1 MTGPRTMRLFTVFVA
16 GYSVSTFGNFLN
28 LVALNLYAYHLT
40 DSALQTGLLMAVRL
54 TAGFL
59 VSPVAGGLVTR
70 VDRRTVMIA
79 TDVAQALAM
88 IALLAVP
95 AAGHPQ
101 LLYVVAVILGSGNT
115 VFNVALR
122 TSVPELV
129 GDEDRLRGNGYLLTG
144 RSAATVL
151 GFASAGPIIGEFG
164 FLPAFAVNAGSFLV
178 SAVVLACLPLPFRH
192 AGAASTARGS
202 GSGPVGLGA
211 LRLLLAGSPVLAG
224 MVALRGVD
232 AWGSASHNVALPVFA
247 HVANPGNPA
256 ALLSQFWAA
265 WAVGTLLTHQMV
277 SMWLKRTGRS
287 PDERTFAVAA
297 CVMSLAFVAA
307 FTGPPVPLLIA
318 VALVAG
324 FADGCTE
331 LAYSTRLQAAP
342 AQLRGYLFGISATA
356 ETFGFAVGM
365 LASGLVLE
373 RTSPM
378 PVVALF
384 HGTVIATAG
393 VFLSLTLTRW
403 RTAGRSAPRPAD
415 RTEGD
420 RKADLGV
427 LAVSSR
433 ASGDDRLTG

>member
-1 MTGPRTMRLFTVFVA
+1 MRLFTVFVV

-28 LVALNLYAYHLT
+28 LVALNLYVYHLT
-40 DSALQTGLLMAVRL
+40 GSALQTGLLMATRL
-54 TAGFL
+54 AAGF
-59 VSPVAGGLVTR
+59 VVAPVAGGLVTR
-70 VDRRTVMIA
+70 FDPRTVMIV

-101 LLYVVAVILGSGNT
+101 LLYAVAVVLGSGNT
-115 VFNVALR
+115 IFNVALR

-129 GDEDRLRGNGYLLTG
+129 GDAERLRGNGYLLTG

-178 SAVVLACLPLPFRH
+178 SAVVLACLPLSFRN
-192 AGAASTARGS
+192 AVAASTARKS
-202 GSGPVGLGA
+202 VRERAGLGA
-211 LRLLLAGSPVLAG
+211 VRMLLAGSPVLAG

-247 HVANPGNPA
+247 NVVNPGNPA

-265 WAVGTLLTHQMV
+265 WAFGTLLTHQMV
-277 SMWLKRTGRS
+277 SLWLKRTGRS
-287 PDERTFAVAA
+287 LDERTFAVAA

-307 FTGPPVPLLIA
+307 FTGPPVPLLIL

-342 AQLRGYLFGISATA
+342 AQVRGHLFGISATA
-356 ETFGFAVGM
+356 ETLGFAVGM

-373 RTSPM
+373 RASPM

-384 HGTVIATAG
+384 HGTVVVTAG
-393 VFLSLTLTRW
+393 AFLLLTVTRW
-403 RTAGRSAPRPAD
+403 RTVDRGAPPPAD
-415 RTEGD
+415 RT
-420 RKADLGV
+420 ADDQKPDLDV
-427 LAVSSR
+427 LASSSR
-433 ASGDDRLTG
+433 GPHDDRT